1 MRLHRARGN
10 AQAKLVG
17 YVAAML
23 LYRPV
28 GAAELRL
35 MYSLGMRGFPP
46 RLPEQPIFYPVTNRA
61 YAAQIAREWNAASEE
76 QVGFVTRFAVEDAY
90 VARFPRRIVGAR
102 EHEELWVP
110 AEDLE
115 TFNRHIEGPVEVIE
129 AHFGS
134 GYRATELEALRA
146 LPSDA
151 ALREAIASSAPIV
164 FLDYYFWEH
173 ESARAGGDP
182 LLARIAHCWGED
194 EPRPRLGLSST

>member
-1 MRLHRARGN
+1 
-10 AQAKLVG
+10 
-17 YVAAML
+17 ML

-35 MYSLGMRGFPP
+35 MYALGMRAFPP

-76 QVGFVTRFAVEDAY
+76 QVRFVTRFAVDDAY

-110 AEDLE
+110 ADDLE
-115 TFNRHIEGPVEVIE
+115 AFNGHIEGPVEVIE

-134 GYRATELEALRA
+134 GYRCVTDLEALRA
-146 LPSDA
+146 LPDA
-151 ALREAIASSAPIV
+151 ALREAIARRAATLFV
-164 FLDYYFWEH
+164 DYYFWEH
-173 ESARAGGDP
+173 EDARAGEDP
-182 LLARIAHCWGED
+182 LLARIVRCWGED
-194 EPRPRLGLSST
+194 EARPRLGLSPT

>member
-1 MRLHRARGN
+1 
-10 AQAKLVG
+10 
-17 YVAAML
+17 ML

-35 MYSLGMRGFPP
+35 MYALSMRAFPP

-61 YAAQIAREWNAASEE
+61 YAAQIAREWNASSEE
-76 QVGFVTRFAVEDAY
+76 QVGFVTRFAVDDAY

-115 TFNRHIEGPVEVIE
+115 TFNRHIESRIEVVE

-151 ALREAIASSAPIV
+151 ALREAIASCAATI
-164 FLDYYFWEH
+164 FLEYFFWQH
-173 ESARAGGDP
+173 ESARGGEDP

-194 EPRPRLGLSST
+194 EARPRLGLSST